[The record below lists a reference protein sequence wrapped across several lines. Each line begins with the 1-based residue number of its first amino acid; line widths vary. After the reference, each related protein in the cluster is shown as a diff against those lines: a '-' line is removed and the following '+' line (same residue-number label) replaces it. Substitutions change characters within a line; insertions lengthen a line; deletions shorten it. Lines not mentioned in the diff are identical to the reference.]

1 MSTDG
6 RYFAKS
12 HGRRWNKLVLTILI
26 NEKNKMSVPISYI
39 SVILIWSTTPLAIQ
53 WSGNGAGSQFGVTAR
68 MVFGLLALLVFI
80 HSLKIELPWHKKAQR
95 IYLISGLSL
104 YVAMSLVYWAA
115 QQIPSGW
122 ISVVFGLSPIITSVL
137 ASVILKDSHLTGTR
151 LLGML
156 AGLTGLAVVFIES
169 MSISTAALLGITT
182 VVLSATAQSLG
193 SVLLKQQQP
202 DLHPMSIT
210 AGSIVI
216 ALPLFLL
223 NCIVAGGWPD
233 TIPLKS
239 ALSILYLGLVGSA
252 VGFPLYFYLL
262 KNLAPERVAIVTL
275 ITPVTALLLG
285 AFLNAEVISSRV
297 WSGTAMILAGLA
309 IYEYGKYLPHV
320 KKWKIRWLQRPL

>member
-1 MSTDG
+1 
-6 RYFAKS
+6 
-12 HGRRWNKLVLTILI
+12 
-26 NEKNKMSVPISYI
+26 MSVPISYL

-53 WSGNGAGSQFGVTAR
+53 WSGNDVGFQFGVAAR
-68 MVFGLLALLVFI
+68 MAIGLIALLMLLHVM
-80 HSLKIELPWHKKAQR
+80 KIELPWHKKARR
-95 IYLISGLSL
+95 IYLISGVTL
-104 YVAMSLVYWAA
+104 YVAMSFVYWAA
-115 QQIPSGW
+115 QHIPSGW

-137 ASVILKDSHLTGTR
+137 ASVILNDTHLSGTR
-151 LLGML
+151 LAGML
-156 AGLTGLAVVFIES
+156 TGFFGLFVVFIEGV
-169 MSISTAALLGITT
+169 SISTFAMLGILAT
-182 VVLSATAQSLG
+182 VVSAASQSIG
-193 SVLLKQQQP
+193 SVLIKQQKP
-202 DLHPMSIT
+202 DFHPIAIT
-210 AGSIVI
+210 AGSIVV

-223 NCIVAGGWPD
+223 NCIVLGSWPE

-285 AFLNAEVISSRV
+285 ATFNGEIISSKV
-297 WSGTAMILAGLA
+297 WLGTALILTGLT